1 MEENMTVNSVGFA
14 VRIAV
19 LIVCIA
25 FPAGAAPAARKPAAR
40 QPIPKPVTVTIDKM
54 EYNPGE
60 TVKITGTAE
69 KGKPVFIEVASEKT
83 VDVRRLDSKP
93 DKETGKIPWIFYTSE
108 DIPAY
113 YITLTPKDTKDKIE
127 ALKAQKDDWSYS
139 GALKDLGIDAA
150 GLRPASAKVERRK
163 TSIIA
168 VITGSRGTLLEPLDD
183 KGNLKAALPLYKTRF
198 KSPGKLLVPA
208 IDVQPEGSFIASLK
222 LPKGAADG
230 KYTVTAFTNR
240 DSKASAA
247 FSTTL
252 PAGTWYF
259 ERAGMAANI
268 FGPFVLALVITM
280 LGVLM
285 GAGGGFI
292 LTPVLLWIYG
302 LPHTIVAG
310 TVLPTVL
317 FSQGSGIYNYSKIK
331 FISWKLGLVMGIAM
345 LAGGFIGPV
354 LTQLISL
361 TQFKSLFGIVL
372 IVLAGL
378 MFWQTLP
385 AQVAKNKQEQE
396 ILKHLKKLAEQ
407 GKCEIKKS

>member
-1 MEENMTVNSVGFA
+1 MNRIRLYYCAVVLLATVISMTVGTAFA
-14 VRIAV
+14 
-19 LIVCIA
+19 
-25 FPAGAAPAARKPAAR
+25 
-40 QPIPKPVTVTIDKM
+40 KPVSEVKQVEMKAEPEQVTIQIDKT
-54 EYNPGE
+54 EVGQEE
-60 TVKITGTAE
+60 TIKITGTAP

-83 VDVRRLDSKP
+83 VEVRRLDSKK
-93 DKETGKIPWIFYTSE
+93 DKETGKIPWIFYTSD

-127 ALKAQKDDWSYS
+127 ALKEQKDNWSYS
-139 GALKDLGIDAA
+139 AALKDLGIDAS
-150 GLRPASAKVERRK
+150 GLRAASAKVERRK

-168 VITGSRGTLLEPLDD
+168 VITGSRGEIMEPLDD

-198 KSPGKLLVPA
+198 KSPGKLLKPVVDIKP
-208 IDVQPEGSFIASLK
+208 DGTFEASLK
-222 LPKGAADG
+222 LPQGVADG
-230 KYTVTAFTNR
+230 GYSVTAFTDKSTR
-240 DSKASAA
+240 ATAA
-247 FSTTL
+247 FTARLS
-252 PAGTWYF
+252 AGTWYF
-259 ERAGMAANI
+259 ERAGMAINI
-268 FGPFVLALVITM
+268 FGPFFLALIVTM

-292 LTPVLLWIYG
+292 LTPLLLWIYG

-331 FISWKLGLVMGIAM
+331 FISWKLGIVMGIAM

-372 IVLAGL
+372 LILSGL

-396 ILKHLKKLAEQ
+396 ILKHLKKQAEQ
-407 GKCEIKKS
+407 GKCEVKQS

>member
-1 MEENMTVNSVGFA
+1 MALRKLFFA
-14 VRIAV
+14 VNV
-19 LIVCIA
+19 LLVAACLA
-25 FPAGAAPAARKPAAR
+25 SPAGAAVTPRKFPAPQPAPA
-40 QPIPKPVTVTIDKM
+40 PVTIKIDKT
-54 EYNPGE
+54 EYNPE
-60 TVKITGTAE
+60 DTIKITGTAE

-83 VDVRRLDSKP
+83 VEVRRLDSKP
-93 DKETGKIPWIFYTSE
+93 DKETGKIPWIFYSSH

-113 YITLTPKDTKDKIE
+113 YITLTPKDTKEKIE
-127 ALKAQKDDWSYS
+127 ALRAQKDDWSYS
-139 GALKDLGIDAA
+139 GALKDLGIDPS
-150 GLRPASAKVERRK
+150 GLRPAAAKVERRK

-168 VITGSRGTLLEPLDD
+168 VITGSRGSLMEPMDD
-183 KGNLKAALPLYKTRF
+183 KGNLKGALPLYKARF
-198 KSPGKLLVPA
+198 RSPGKLLKPA
-208 IDVQPEGSFIASLK
+208 VDIRPDGTFEASLK
-222 LPKGAADG
+222 LPAGIADG
-230 KYTVTAFTNR
+230 SYTVTAFT
-240 DSKASAA
+240 DKSDKAAA
-247 FSTTL
+247 PLAVKL

-259 ERAGMAANI
+259 ERAGMAMNV
-268 FGPFVLALVITM
+268 FGPFFLALVITM

-292 LTPVLLWIYG
+292 LTPVLLWLYG
-302 LPHTIVAG
+302 LPHAIVAG

-317 FSQGSGIYNYSKIK
+317 FSQASGIYNYSKIK
-331 FISWKLGLVMGIAM
+331 FISWKLGLTMGVAM

-372 IVLAGL
+372 IILAGL

-396 ILKHLKKLAEQ
+396 ILKHLKKQAEQ

>member
-1 MEENMTVNSVGFA
+1 MIRNRHIQYAALCFLVVFACASGSVFA
-14 VRIAV
+14 KQST
-19 LIVCIA
+19 
-25 FPAGAAPAARKPAAR
+25 PP
-40 QPIPKPVTVTIDKM
+40 PKPVPKTSRPPITLQLDKT
-54 EYNPGE
+54 EYNAE
-60 TVKITGTAE
+60 DTIKITGTAPP
-69 KGKPVFIEVASEKT
+69 GKPVFIEVASEKT
-83 VDVRRLDSKP
+83 VEVRRLDSKK
-93 DKETGKIPWIFYTSE
+93 DKETGKVPWIFYASE

-113 YITLTPKDTKDKIE
+113 YITLTPKETKDKIE
-127 ALKAQKDDWSYS
+127 ALKSQKDDWSYS
-139 GALKDLGIDAA
+139 GALKDLGMDAT
-150 GLRPASAKVERRK
+150 GLRPAAARVERRK

-168 VITGSRGTLLEPLDD
+168 VITGTRGKLMEPLDD

-198 KSPGKLLVPA
+198 KSPGMLLKPA
-208 IDVQPEGSFIASLK
+208 IDMKPGGAFEAALK
-222 LPKGAADG
+222 LPKGVADG
-230 KYTVTAFTNR
+230 PYTVTAFTGKDGR
-240 DSKASAA
+240 ATASFA
-247 FSTTL
+247 TKL

-259 ERAGMAANI
+259 ERAGMAMNI
-268 FGPFVLALVITM
+268 FGPFFLALVVTM

-292 LTPVLLWIYG
+292 LTPLLLWIYG

-317 FSQGSGIYNYSKIK
+317 FSQASGIYNYSKIK
-331 FISWKLGLVMGIAM
+331 FISWKLGIVMGIAM

-361 TQFKSLFGIVL
+361 AQFKSLFGIVL

-396 ILKHLKKLAEQ
+396 ILKHLKKQAEQ
-407 GKCEIKKS
+407 GKCEVKQS

>member
-1 MEENMTVNSVGFA
+1 MRALYRAVVFAFLIIGISVP
-14 VRIAV
+14 I
-19 LIVCIA
+19 CTQ
-25 FPAGAAPAARKPAAR
+25 AASKQSPVKQPAAA
-40 QPIPKPVTVTIDKM
+40 PVTVRIDKT
-54 EYNPGE
+54 EYNPE
-60 TVKITGTAE
+60 DTVKITGMSAP
-69 KGKPVFIEVASEKT
+69 GKPVFIEIASGRT
-83 VDVRRLDSKP
+83 VEVRRLDSKQ
-93 DKETGKIPWIFYTSE
+93 DKETGKIPWIFYSSG

-113 YITLTPKDTKDKIE
+113 YATLAPKDTKEKID
-127 ALKAQKDDWSYS
+127 ALKAQKDAWSYS
-139 GALKDLGIDAA
+139 GALKDLGIDPA
-150 GLRPASAKVERRK
+150 GFRPAAAKVERRQ

-168 VITGSRGTLLEPLDD
+168 IITGSRGALMDPLDE

-198 KSPGKLLVPA
+198 KSPGALLKPLV
-208 IDVQPEGSFIASLK
+208 DVKPDGSFEASLK
-222 LPKGAADG
+222 LPQGIADG
-230 KYTVTAFTNR
+230 SYTVTAFTAK
-240 DSKASAA
+240 DDKATAS
-247 FSTTL
+247 FTTKL

-259 ERAGMAANI
+259 ERAGMAANV
-268 FGPFVLALVITM
+268 FGPFFLTLVVTM

-292 LTPVLLWIYG
+292 LTPLLLWIYG
-302 LPHTIVAG
+302 LPHAIVAG

-317 FSQGSGIYNYSKIK
+317 FSQASGIYNYSKIK
-331 FISWKLGLVMGIAM
+331 FISWKLGLVMGVAM

-361 TQFKSLFGIVL
+361 SQFKNLFGIVL

-396 ILKHLKKLAEQ
+396 ILKHLKKQAEQ